1 MRGPLSP
8 DGQLLTTTQRVQGQ
22 GFPAWPVAAGS
33 LISGFA
39 VAQVTG
45 VRPLGGLVLAAGA
58 AWCGLRWH
66 REAGVGIAVGLLA
79 VYLAAFAAAHVLAD
93 ALSAWGA
100 VLTVAATVALASLLA
115 ADRRRPA

>member
-1 MRGPLSP
+1 MRGRSGP
-8 DGQLLTTTQRVQGQ
+8 T
-22 GFPAWPVAAGS
+22 WPVAAGS
-33 LISGFA
+33 LIGGFA

-58 AWCGLRWH
+58 AWCGLRWR
-66 REAGVGIAVGLLA
+66 REAGAAVAVGLIA
-79 VYLAAFAAAHVLAD
+79 VYLAAFVAAHVLAD

-100 VLTVAATVALASLLA
+100 VLTVAVAVALASLLA